1 MASATIPAPEAQEP
15 VNSIGRIFGALFS
28 PKATFESIVRRPT
41 WVLPVI
47 LLCIAA
53 LCIVGV
59 YGHRAGWR
67 GLIEK
72 QLADNSRFQQLSP
85 ADQESQIELATKI
98 ASKVA
103 YAEVVI
109 IPFFIVLAFAGIF
122 WLIFNL
128 GMGGKFGFVTSL
140 GVMAHAMVPGILG
153 SLVGLLIV
161 CLRDPSTI
169 DLQHLVASN
178 AAAFLSSDSSKWLLA
193 VLRLVDF
200 FLFWEMILVAIGYH
214 AAAPKKISFGGA
226 LAWVLG
232 IWFVVALITAGLVAA
247 FS

>member
-1 MASATIPAPEAQEP
+1 MATAAVQAPEAPES
-15 VNSIGRIFGALFS
+15 VNRVGRIFGALFS
-28 PKATFESIVRRPT
+28 PKATFESIARRPT

-47 LLCIAA
+47 LLCIVQLGLVA
-53 LCIVGV
+53 V

-72 QLADNSRFQQLSP
+72 QVADSSRFQQLSP
-85 ADQESQIELATKI
+85 ADQQSQIDMATKI
-98 ASKVA
+98 ASKIA
-103 YAEVVI
+103 YAEVI
-109 IPFFIVLAFAGIF
+109 IGPFLVVLLFAGIF

-140 GVMAHAMVPGILG
+140 GVISHALMPGVLLG
-153 SLVGLLIV
+153 LVGLVIV
-161 CLRDPSTI
+161 CLKDPTTL

-178 AAAFLSSDSSKWLLA
+178 AGAYLPSDSSKALTSA
-193 VLRLVDF
+193 LRLVDI

-214 AAAPKKISFGGA
+214 AAAPKKVSFGGA

-232 IWFVVALITAGLVAA
+232 LWFVLVLITGGLTAA